1 MTSLFCLAISCS
13 LCITLCSTLS
23 VGSCLG
29 SLSVYA
35 LEDHVIVSCAMP
47 SITYTLRY
55 APPELTY
62 NSHAT
67 CRYVTNNT
75 RISFQEETK
84 LNMEA
89 EEEKTYLQ
97 QRRASQEGASSS
109 ASSSSGA
116 AGSHPGSAGATSNGP
131 SFHFICECFFLTA
144 KGLHL
149 GLSKAITES
158 ADVARVSS

>member
-1 MTSLFCLAISCS
+1 MG
-13 LCITLCSTLS
+13 S
-23 VGSCLG
+23 VSICDLQ
-29 SLSVYA
+29 
-35 LEDHVIVSCAMP
+35 DHVIISCALP
-47 SITYTLRY
+47 SMVYTLS
-55 APPELTY
+55 PVLPVLTY
-62 NSHAT
+62 SNHT
-67 CRYVTNNT
+67 VCRYVTNNT

-109 ASSSSGA
+109 ASTSSGA
-116 AGSHPGSAGATSNGP
+116 AGSRPGSAGAAGNSP
-131 SFHFICECFFLTA
+131 SYHFICECFFLTA

-158 ADVARVSS
+158 AEVARVSS

>member
-1 MTSLFCLAISCS
+1 MIISCAPTPMAYVLS
-13 LCITLCSTLS
+13 LVLP
-23 VGSCLG
+23 
-29 SLSVYA
+29 A
-35 LEDHVIVSCAMP
+35 
-47 SITYTLRY
+47 LRY
-55 APPELTY
+55 SIHTI
-62 NSHAT
+62 

-109 ASSSSGA
+109 ASSSAGA
-116 AGSHPGSAGATSNGP
+116 AGNGP
-131 SFHFICECFFLTA
+131 SYHFICECFFLTA

>member
-1 MTSLFCLAISCS
+1 MIISC
-13 LCITLCSTLS
+13 TLTSTAYTSIL
-23 VGSCLG
+23 VLP
-29 SLSVYA
+29 
-35 LEDHVIVSCAMP
+35 VSMY
-47 SITYTLRY
+47 SIHTI
-55 APPELTY
+55 
-62 NSHAT
+62 
-67 CRYVTNNT
+67 CRYVTNST

-109 ASSSSGA
+109 ASGSAGA
-116 AGSHPGSAGATSNGP
+116 TGSRPGSAGAAGNGP
-131 SFHFICECFFLTA
+131 SYHFICECFFLTA

-158 ADVARVSS
+158 AEVARVSA

>member
-1 MTSLFCLAISCS
+1 VCD
-13 LCITLCSTLS
+13 
-23 VGSCLG
+23 
-29 SLSVYA
+29 
-35 LEDHVIVSCAMP
+35 LEDHVIISWVLP
-47 SITYTLRY
+47 SMAYILSLVLPISMHSIHTI
-55 APPELTY
+55 
-62 NSHAT
+62 

-116 AGSHPGSAGATSNGP
+116 AGSRPGSDGAAGNGP
-131 SFHFICECFFLTA
+131 NYHFICECFFLTA

-158 ADVARVSS
+158 ADVARVSP